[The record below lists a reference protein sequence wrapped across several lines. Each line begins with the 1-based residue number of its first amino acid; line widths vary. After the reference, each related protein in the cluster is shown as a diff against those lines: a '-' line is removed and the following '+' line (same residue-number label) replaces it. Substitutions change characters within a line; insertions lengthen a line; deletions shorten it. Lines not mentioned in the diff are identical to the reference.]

1 MSPGMMVRPRTSM
14 TSASFGH
21 ESAPRAPA
29 AATRSPSRTTA
40 ASATGAAP
48 VPSISVAPV
57 NTRIIAQPSWTSRP
71 SSTPP
76 CVRGI
81 LLRAPRLLRLRRVWR
96 DCSRSL
102 DLSQEALLLIVGQKA
117 GDEGIARERS
127 HFRFLQPESGGGRE
141 IVVDDVSAEVG
152 RIVGVDGGHDSSLQ
166 QRAQRMILHR
176 AENPQL
182 HIRQRTNR
190 ERNAPGG

>member
-1 MSPGMMVRPRTSM
+1 AWPRSTRGSSLSPRGRRDRHPLLLVCEGFYCERPGSC
-14 TSASFGH
+14 A
-21 ESAPRAPA
+21 
-29 AATRSPSRTTA
+29 
-40 ASATGAAP
+40 
-48 VPSISVAPV
+48 SVASGV
-57 NTRIIAQPSWTSRP
+57 
-71 SSTPP
+71 
-76 CVRGI
+76 
-81 LLRAPRLLRLRRVWR
+81 

-127 HFRFLQPESGGGRE
+127 HFRFLRPECGGGLE
-141 IVVDDVSAEVG
+141 IVVDDVSAEVC